1 MILPEH
7 GNAIKIIDRVKN
19 IFKLQQGEYV
29 APEKLENILEKCKY
43 VEQVFVY
50 GDSLKNYLVAVV
62 VPREK
67 ETIEFLK
74 SIGKDVNKDNYKD
87 YFDDEVLK
95 NEILKEMETLGRKND
110 FKGFEVIKK
119 VHLSKIPFSVD
130 NDMATPTMKIK
141 RPNAKKYYK
150 KILDDL
156 YNQ

>member
-1 MILPEH
+1 M
-7 GNAIKIIDRVKN
+7 
-19 IFKLQQGEYV
+19 
-29 APEKLENILEKCKY
+29 
-43 VEQVFVY
+43 
-50 GDSLKNYLVAVV
+50 VAVV

-95 NEILKEMETLGRKND
+95 KEILKEMETLGRKND